1 MMNKKSHFAVFISTL
16 FLIIIGW
23 GGLAVLV
30 TNTMP
35 TIGPRWLF
43 FFLVTLALSGTS
55 LPVIYFLNLR
65 FPAMPPVKAGIIIR
79 EAIWVGIYGD
89 LMAWLQLGRIL
100 TPSLMGFVGIGFILL
115 EILLRINERS
125 QWKPDDEIG
134 D

>member
-1 MMNKKSHFAVFISTL
+1 MMKKNSHLPVIISSL
-16 FLIIIGW
+16 LLILTGW
-23 GGLAVLV
+23 GGLWILITSSV
-30 TNTMP
+30 P

-55 LPVIYFLNLR
+55 LPVIYFLNIR
-65 FPAMPPVKAGIIIR
+65 FPSVPPIKSGVIIR

-100 TPSLMGFVGIGFILL
+100 TPSLMGFVGFGFLLL

-125 QWKPDDEIG
+125 QWKPDEESG
-134 D
+134 E

>member
-1 MMNKKSHFAVFISTL
+1 MNKKSHLAVFGSTI
-16 FLIIIGW
+16 FLMIIGW
-23 GGLAVLV
+23 GGLVLLI
-30 TNTMP
+30 NSSLP

-43 FFLVTLALSGTS
+43 FFLVPLALSGTS

-65 FPAMPPVKAGIIIR
+65 FPSFPTVKTGVIIR

-100 TPSLMGFVGIGFILL
+100 TPSLMGFIGAGFILL

-125 QWKPDDEIG
+125 QWKPDEENG

>member
-1 MMNKKSHFAVFISTL
+1 MNKKSHFAVIFSSF
-16 FLIIIGW
+16 FLMLVGW
-23 GGLAVLV
+23 GGLSFLI
-30 TNTMP
+30 NSSLP

-43 FFLVTLALSGTS
+43 FFLLPLALSGTS

-65 FPAMPPVKAGIIIR
+65 FPSFPTVKTGVIIR

-89 LMAWLQLGRIL
+89 LIAWLQLGRIL
-100 TPSLMGFVGIGFILL
+100 TPSLMGFIAISFVLL

-125 QWKPDDEIG
+125 QWKPDEESG